1 MPLSMNEV
9 LVCAKADHMSVRSLR
24 FCSSVKLTRADQRS
38 QSKKAFEDRHRSQTY
53 CVVRSSASYISIS
66 RAKPVPYAKIDDVLK
81 LE

>member
-9 LVCAKADHMSVRSLR
+9 LVCAKADHMSVRSSSS
-24 FCSSVKLTRADQRS
+24 CSNIKLTRADQRS
-38 QSKKAFEDRHRSQTY
+38 QGKEAFEDRHRSKTC

-66 RAKPVPYAKIDDVLK
+66 RAKPVPYAKIDDVSK